1 MNKKLRNGIIV
12 LAVGA
17 VIWFLPAPS
26 GLEVKAWH
34 LFAVFVATILG
45 FILQP
50 LPLGATAFSALTV
63 GALTKLLTPQ
73 QALASFGSTTIWLIV
88 AAFLF
93 ARGFLKTGLGR
104 RIAYLLMKRIGDSTL
119 KLGYALAFSDL
130 IMSPTT
136 PSATARVGGVIFP
149 VARGL
154 CTAFGS
160 EPGPTARRM
169 GTYLMQTV
177 YQCDNICCAM
187 FLTSMAANPLV
198 AAFAQK
204 VLGVEISWPMWA
216 LASSVP
222 GLLTIFAIPY
232 VLFKLSRPEITET
245 PEAKQIALAEL
256 KKMGPMSYGEKVI
269 TAVFIVC
276 LGLWCTG
283 TFTGVD
289 ATVVAMLGV
298 SSMLVSQ
305 VLEWRD
311 IVEEKGA
318 WDTMIWMGSL
328 ITLADGLLKAGFIP
342 WFAKS
347 VSGAVAGM
355 NWEWA
360 LILLILV
367 YFYAHYSFASMTAHV
382 TAMYVPF
389 VSVAAAAGA
398 PHFLVALPLGFLSP
412 LSGGLT
418 HYGGGAAPIY
428 FGAGYTTQAEWWRNG
443 FAISVVNLLVFVGLG
458 TIWWKVIG
466 LW

>member
-1 MNKKLRNGIIV
+1 MNTRLRNGIIV
-12 LAVGA
+12 LVIGTA
-17 VIWFLPAPS
+17 IWFLPAPH
-26 GLEVKAWH
+26 GLEVRAWH

-45 FILQP
+45 LILQP
-50 LPLGATAFSALTV
+50 IALGATAFVALTV
-63 GALTKLLTPQ
+63 CALTKLHTPQ
-73 QALASFGSTTIWLIV
+73 QALAAFGSTTIWLIV

-104 RIAYLLMKRIGDSTL
+104 RIAYLLTKRIGDSTL

-130 IMSPTT
+130 VMSPTT

-154 CTAFGS
+154 CTAFHS
-160 EPGPTARRM
+160 EPGPSARRM

-198 AAFAQK
+198 AGFAK
-204 VLGVEISWPMWA
+204 KILGVEISWPVWA

-222 GLLTIFAIPY
+222 GLLTLLAIPY
-232 VLFKLSRPEITET
+232 VLFKLSPPEITAT
-245 PEAKQIALAEL
+245 PEARKVARAEL
-256 KKMGPMSYGEKVI
+256 EKMGPMSFGEKVI
-269 TAVFIVC
+269 TVVFIGC

-283 TFTGVD
+283 SFTGVD

-298 SSMLVSQ
+298 SSMVVWQ
-305 VLEWRD
+305 VIEWKD

-318 WDTMIWMGSL
+318 WDTMMWMGSL
-328 ITLADGLLKAGFIP
+328 ITLADGLLRLGFIP
-342 WFAKS
+342 WFAKN
-347 VSGAVAGM
+347 VSGTVGGM
-355 NWEWA
+355 SWMGA
-360 LILLILV
+360 LVLLILV
-367 YFYAHYSFASMTAHV
+367 YFYAHYAFASMTAHV

-428 FGAGYTTQAEWWRNG
+428 FGAGYVTQAEWWRNG
-443 FAISVVNLLVFVGLG
+443 FIVSLVNLLIFIGLG